1 MDRPVIQITIRMP
14 EEMRKWLHREA
25 NRQMSSTS
33 VLIRQAVLLL
43 QRKIEREREE
53 DV

>member
-14 EEMRKWLHREA
+14 EEMRQWLHREA

-43 QRKIEREREE
+43 QKKIQREGEE